1 MNYKRYHGH
10 NILEAVTLKPS
21 FPSHP
26 THTFS
31 LGEIFHTNPER
42 ENLKRRNISFSIHF
56 HFLACWGVKI
66 AVALLRK
73 FRFNT
78 KQPGLLPLR
87 RYSRKPHPYWEVLS
101 YTNEFLAIFF
111 SFSAKPFQMRARQ
124 DYLPKERIEN
134 YLNVNP
140 SSSLSSLVPRGM
152 TEDELTMELTDK
164 FANVS
169 GGSNKL

>member
-1 MNYKRYHGH
+1 MPQFFRSRNF
-10 NILEAVTLKPS
+10 ETF
-21 FPSHP
+21 FPLHP
-26 THTFS
+26 TRTYS
-31 LGEIFHTNPER
+31 LGEIFHTNSER

-56 HFLACWGVKI
+56 HFLAGWGVKI

-78 KQPGLLPLR
+78 KQPGLLSLR
-87 RYSRKPHPYWEVLS
+87 RYSRKPPPYWEILS
-101 YTNEFLAIFF
+101 YTNESLTLF
-111 SFSAKPFQMRARQ
+111 SFSTKSFQMRARQ